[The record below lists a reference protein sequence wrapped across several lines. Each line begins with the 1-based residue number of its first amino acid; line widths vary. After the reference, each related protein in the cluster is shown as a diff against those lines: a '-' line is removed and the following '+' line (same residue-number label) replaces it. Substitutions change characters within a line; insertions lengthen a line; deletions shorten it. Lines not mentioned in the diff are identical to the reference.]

1 MSIVLWEIPDF
12 IVDQHVTKNIDPST
26 GVPSISFR
34 GPGQSLGKL
43 PLLFDKN
50 GCGIGVVNTWL
61 IHLKANM
68 RRKSVNTQA
77 QGLLHY
83 FTFLNDLQMEWD
95 EMPIPIRLRPTYL
108 FRKHLRDAYKSE
120 SLARSTANSYMRVVV
135 NFYKF
140 QLVNNHYFENP
151 PFNYEIVKI
160 GHASSHKFMKT
171 SNVYVDT
178 TDLRLKLPNDT
189 SYYGLPRKLVP
200 LNENEWLTVQR
211 YYSDIKKGI
220 SNKLDQE
227 HQVPLSREFKIA
239 IELSRFCGLRRK
251 EITTLRLNSIFKP
264 NSKQIN
270 KKYLIH
276 NEGLNLDPR
285 LGVETKNSSIRKTEI
300 PTNLML
306 KLHEYTN
313 STRYINRRNLYISL
327 HPENNDNPPLLIS
340 QNGNEYSEQTLN
352 ARWGEL
358 RNAVRKEIPSFDHK
372 FHNLRSTYAV
382 ERLKELLNSGIKEGN
397 ALDYLQ
403 SVMGHKNRSTLLGY
417 LRFCE
422 DNVTANEAHESALNI
437 VLNED
442 V

>member
-1 MSIVLWEIPDF
+1 MSIVLWEVPDF
-12 IVDQHVTKNIDPST
+12 IVDQHVTQNIDAST
-26 GVPSISFR
+26 GVPSISFD

-50 GCGIGVVNTWL
+50 GSGIGIVNTWL
-61 IHLKANM
+61 IHLKANL

-108 FRKHLRDAYKSE
+108 FRKHLRDAYKSG
-120 SLARSTANSYMRVVV
+120 SLAKSTANSYMRVVI

-140 QLVNNHYFENP
+140 YLEKNHYFEHP
-151 PFNYEIVKI
+151 PFKYEKVRIDPV
-160 GHASSHKFMKT
+160 SSHKFMKA
-171 SNVYVDT
+171 SYAYVDT

-189 SYYGLPRKLVP
+189 SYYGVPRKLVP
-200 LNENEWLTVQR
+200 LNDNEWQTVKKH
-211 YYSDIKKGI
+211 YSYIKKAI
-220 SNKLDQE
+220 SKRSNYE
-227 HQVPLSREFKIA
+227 HPVSISREFQIA
-239 IELSRFCGLRRK
+239 IELSRFSGLRRK
-251 EITTLRLNSIFKP
+251 EITTLRTKSIFNP
-264 NSKQIN
+264 NSEQIN

-285 LGVETKNSSIRKTEI
+285 MGIETKNSSVRRAEI
-300 PTNLML
+300 LTTLML
-306 KLHEYTN
+306 ELHKYINTA
-313 STRYINRRNLYISL
+313 RYINRRDLYIAL
-327 HPENNDNPPLLIS
+327 HPENKDNPPLLIS
-340 QNGNEYSEQTLN
+340 QNGHEYSEQTLN

-358 RNAVRKEIPSFDHK
+358 RNAVRKEIPSFNHK

-382 ERLKELLNSGIKEGN
+382 ERLKELLNSGIKEGK

-403 SVMGHKNRSTLLGY
+403 SVMGHKNRATLLGY

-422 DNVTANEAHESALNI
+422 DNITADEVYETALNI
-437 VLNED
+437 VLAGGE
-442 V
+442 